1 MTLASYDLSTM
12 LLLVILITAV
22 SIDLW
27 RHRIPNVLSF
37 GAIVLGLGLQVWTL
51 GVDGLLIGLGG
62 LGIGL
67 LIFLPF
73 YLLGGMG
80 AGDVKLMAAVGTFL
94 GPTDTLLAAGLS
106 LLVGA
111 VLGVLVA
118 LARRG
123 ALATLRR
130 AASTLK
136 VLPSPGVPPQSGAA
150 AVPFA
155 LAIAIGTVT
164 ALWWLAQLG
173 QLLGA

>member
-27 RHRIPNVLSF
+27 RHRIPNVLSL
-37 GAIVLGLGLQVWTL
+37 GAIVLGFGLQAWAL

-106 LLVGA
+106 LVVGA
-111 VLGVLVA
+111 VLGGLVA

-123 ALATLRR
+123 ALAALRR

-136 VLPSPGVPPQSGAA
+136 VLPSPGVAPQSGAA

-155 LAIAIGTVT
+155 LAIGIGTVV
-164 ALWWLAQLG
+164 AMWWLAQLSR
-173 QLLGA
+173 LLGM